1 MGGFNVNGLFGRD
14 NLRGLTSGHVD
25 GSSNRSCE
33 HGDLRL
39 FAVSTGRRIRI
50 NIFDG
55 SLLSKDFVK
64 VGRDNKD
71 ENDHNGCSNHRLN

>member
-1 MGGFNVNGLFGRD
+1 VSGLNVNGLFGRD
-14 NLRGLTSGHVD
+14 SLSGLTSGHVD

-39 FAVSTGRRIRI
+39 FAVSTRCRIRI
-50 NIFDG
+50 NIFDSG
-55 SLLSKDFVK
+55 LLSKDFVK
-64 VGRDNKD
+64 VGRDNED